1 VTYFTDTVTTT
12 NTLDPQIFSATSL
25 SDTASTL
32 SVIPSQIQPFDF
44 HYINNPLSHLHFNV
58 DFFYTIGRV
67 GVTIFEMVRRTD
79 TWPLL
84 IVVLLLVAAF
94 NVLFTWLNKT
104 DELE

>member
-1 VTYFTDTVTTT
+1 MTTLIAVF
-12 NTLDPQIFSATSL
+12 NAEGKCVQRCDAKCYDAQDA
-25 SDTASTL
+25 L